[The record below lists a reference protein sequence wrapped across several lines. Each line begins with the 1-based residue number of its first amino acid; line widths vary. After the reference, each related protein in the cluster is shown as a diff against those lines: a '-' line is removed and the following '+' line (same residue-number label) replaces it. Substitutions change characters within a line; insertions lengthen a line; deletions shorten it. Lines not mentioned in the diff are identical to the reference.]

1 MGHLPA
7 IPSLDVLVAVDRLLS
22 EGLAERTPS
31 GGLAPTGLELG
42 AGIN

>member
-31 GGLAPTGLELG
+31 GGLTGLELG